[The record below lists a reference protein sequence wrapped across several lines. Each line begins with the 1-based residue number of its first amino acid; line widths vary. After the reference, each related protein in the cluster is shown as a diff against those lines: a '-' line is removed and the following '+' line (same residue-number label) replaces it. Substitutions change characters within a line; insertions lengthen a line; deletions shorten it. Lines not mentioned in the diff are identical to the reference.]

1 MSWENIMR
9 RVLPPIGGVL
19 PHITSSYGATDRPP
33 NSTNPHEGIDFNY
46 RIPGQRGINLAHPAI
61 RSPVTGIVTNAGEG
75 TAGRIA
81 IRDFD
86 GFIHEILHSHRQ
98 HVTVGDPVVAG
109 QLIGTM
115 GNTGVNRKEP
125 EKGPHHVH
133 YQLRDREGRIVDP
146 SAYWEQQGPIDPN
159 PAPPT
164 FLSEHQRY
172 LSILEANPS
181 ASANQPAV
189 FDPTSRPNAERMGG
203 GASVPFGTR
212 RQFVPGSAMSSQPL
226 YETRSF
232 VEPAEDVAPRDTRK
246 EVRRLVRLPASKL
259 DLAGYDPNAPAPL
272 PNEIP
277 PVGRS
282 PTFDDRFGIWSS
294 SSGVGAPITPNQPSA
309 PSPPAGRPLGLVTG
323 EPMPDYPFAPT
334 IFGFPGRSTTS
345 GDEDLFRGLVRS
357 PQWNKKPR

>member
-1 MSWENIMR
+1 MSWEKIMR
-9 RVLPPIGGVL
+9 RVLPPIGGVP

-33 NSTNPHEGIDFNY
+33 KSTNPHEGIDFNY
-46 RIPGQRGINLAHPAI
+46 RVPGQRGINLAHPAM

-81 IRDFD
+81 IRDSD

-98 HVTVGDPVVAG
+98 HVTIGDPVVAG

-125 EKGPHHVH
+125 GKGPHHAH

-146 SAYWEQQGPIDPN
+146 GAYWDQQGPIDPN
-159 PAPPT
+159 PAQPT

-172 LSILEANPS
+172 LRILEANPS
-181 ASANQPAV
+181 ASATR
-189 FDPTSRPNAERMGG
+189 PTVPDATPLPSFERTGSS
-203 GASVPFGTR
+203 ASAPFGTR
-212 RQFVPGSAMSSQPL
+212 GQFAPGSATSSQPL

-232 VEPAEDVAPRDTRK
+232 VEPAEDVAPRDAGK
-246 EVRRLVRLPASKL
+246 EVRRLVRLPASKP

-272 PNEIP
+272 PNVIS

-282 PTFDDRFGIWSS
+282 ATFDDRFGDWSS
-294 SSGVGAPITPNQPSA
+294 SSGIGAPIAPNQPLA
-309 PSPPAGRPLGLVTG
+309 PSPPAGRPPGLVTG
-323 EPMPDYPFAPT
+323 KPMPDYPFPPT

-345 GDEDLFRGLVRS
+345 GDDDFFRGLVRS